1 MKIEAGK
8 YYKTRDGRVVGPMV
22 KMPEGTCFGK
32 EYVWSYDWKGNNT
45 PPERLFC
52 ESGKYWDTGTYSEF
66 DLISPSYPEQGTLKE
81 IGAQVGDVVE
91 WPGMCQYDIM
101 QDGSVL
107 SIPGRIK
114 LTDGIE
120 YHGRHFRIISRAS
133 DKPTSPV
140 RTVTTTRKEVVPGVY
155 GRISIHKN
163 AHDDG
168 RVLVRL
174 ADSAGE
180 VNLENCGHYMTS
192 EELTAAIATL
202 TEIRDALEDK
212 K

>member
-8 YYKTRDGRVVGPMV
+8 YYKTRDGRVVGPMM
-22 KMPEGTCFGK
+22 KTPGNDNFDSC
-32 EYVWSYDWKGNNT
+32 YVWTYDWSGVNT
-45 PPERLFC
+45 SPENLFC
-52 ESGKYWDTGTYSEF
+52 RDGKYWGYGSESDF
-66 DLISPSYPEQGTLKE
+66 DLIAPAYPEQGTLKE
-81 IGAQVGDVVE
+81 IGAKVGDVVE
-91 WPGMCQYDIM
+91 WPGTCQYDIM

-114 LTDGIE
+114 LKDGIK

-140 RTVTTTRKEVVPGVY
+140 RTVTTTRKEVVPGIY

-202 TEIRDALEDK
+202 TEIRDALT
-212 K
+212 